1 MSCRLASSDYYTEI
15 VMPVGLVHIT
25 VKVNYNQRIH
35 LPAGYFVGLQ
45 INSSIGWPKHVALFI
60 ES

>member
-1 MSCRLASSDYYTEI
+1 MASSDYYTEI

-35 LPAGYFVGLQ
+35 LPAAYFVGLQ
-45 INSSIGWPKHVALFI
+45 IKSSIDWPKHVALFI